1 MAMKPGNLS
10 QTAWRRSVGKQFHDQ
25 KPGRVSGL
33 TREGRYSS
41 LAMPAGGYA
50 VWADAVKEGGFGRT
64 AYYAVLEAAGNAA
77 AAGAVPSAV
86 SAQILLPPGA
96 EEEELREL
104 AAGIRAACG
113 EMHLTASCIQGEVSH
128 AVCRSTVSVTAVGST
143 ECMTEDRV
151 YPGQEILLCGCTG
164 LEGTLRILDESEDE
178 LRTMFVPSFLA
189 EAKAMTRELV
199 LPQTLAGALALRS
212 PGGERLVTAARQI
225 GSGGILA
232 ALWDLA
238 EAAQIGLEVD
248 LSLMTLRQ
256 ETVEICEFFQL
267 NPYQMTSAGSFL
279 LAADH
284 AEEVIAV
291 LEGGGARAGRLGV
304 AKAQNARVITSGEEV
319 RYLDRPAPD
328 ELMRWQGTRPV

>member
-113 EMHLTASCIQGEVSH
+113 EMHRRRPASRG
-128 AVCRSTVSVTAVGST
+128 RSPMR
-143 ECMTEDRV
+143 C
-151 YPGQEILLCGCTG
+151 
-164 LEGTLRILDESEDE
+164 
-178 LRTMFVPSFLA
+178 
-189 EAKAMTRELV
+189 
-199 LPQTLAGALALRS
+199 AGAQSQSL
-212 PGGERLVTAARQI
+212 
-225 GSGGILA
+225 
-232 ALWDLA
+232 LWA
-238 EAAQIGLEVD
+238 VQ
-248 LSLMTLRQ
+248 
-256 ETVEICEFFQL
+256 
-267 NPYQMTSAGSFL
+267 SA
-279 LAADH
+279 
-284 AEEVIAV
+284 
-291 LEGGGARAGRLGV
+291 
-304 AKAQNARVITSGEEV
+304 
-319 RYLDRPAPD
+319 
-328 ELMRWQGTRPV
+328 